1 MPRLK
6 WLHGQLKCRQPTNTG
21 TGHFLINLL
30 NYHPILSFQ
39 LSSGI
44 NKLATLCNC
53 PDNRPLI
60 DSNKRLVARTR
71 LQRLHSCG
79 ELAAVSPAEKTLQM
93 RNSNLKFKSRIS
105 HNPSLGLWY
114 SSYELWQAAR
124 KPNGP
129 ISLIRPDPIEVFS
142 INFVLTGR
150 CCPNCQPN
158 TIRKRRLVEAEMR
171 NTHCLDFGA
180 LSAFTNGTA
189 C

>member
-6 WLHGQLKCRQPTNTG
+6 WLHGQLKCRQPTSTG

-93 RNSNLKFKSRIS
+93 RNSSQKFKFQNLPQSEFGFVVQFVRTLYRRHTASAGRQLGAQWTHLS
-105 HNPSLGLWY
+105 H
-114 SSYELWQAAR
+114 SSGSDRSFQ
-124 KPNGP
+124 
-129 ISLIRPDPIEVFS
+129 
-142 INFVLTGR
+142 
-150 CCPNCQPN
+150 
-158 TIRKRRLVEAEMR
+158 
-171 NTHCLDFGA
+171 H
-180 LSAFTNGTA
+180 
-189 C
+189 